1 MCLSFVGLALTS
13 TRSQPKCK
21 NANLMFSQFE
31 FTALSDNKKM
41 LGETDNHYTS
51 KSGKMLFRI

>member
-13 TRSQPKCK
+13 TRSQPKYK